1 MKVILELDA
10 VKKKKKKQSKNG
22 NYKTEVNITVDD
34 IEGLWKKTTRNL

>member
-10 VKKKKKKQSKNG
+10 LKKKKKQSKNG